1 MTTCAECEE
10 LYNLYLDG
18 LLTVEEEARL
28 EAHLAACPACRRA
41 LSDLPQLFAALDRLP
56 EAPVPADFVAGVLG
70 RLALPPT
77 AAGERLPAP
86 SPRPAPGTTV
96 SAGLDTLRQGLAG
109 FGEWLGRSLLPRP
122 VPLRLARLAVAL
134 AVVLA
139 LVLAGGGLSAAAAQS
154 QPSDP
159 LYGVKLA
166 LEQVQLAASLSDTAR
181 ADTYFRLADT
191 RLQETAQM
199 AQAGRAD
206 LVSGLVVEYER
217 DLQNGLVLVQQAQV
231 QGQDVSSLLIRFEE
245 RLRRQQALLEA
256 TRERVPGP
264 GQPDIDR
271 AVNASQRGYAQ
282 VLTLAGEASPVIAA
296 APTPSATATAALP
309 TASPTALVAAPTAAP
324 LPTATPV
331 PPTPMP
337 PTPVP
342 PTVARPS
349 LTPTPS
355 PTPTPP
361 PTATPTAAG
370 AQPVQIAWS
379 SPGVSAIVAPGG
391 SYVANVSFSSVT
403 ALRHVG
409 LVVTSPLDRYATVSP
424 ASFASVAAGAANAV
438 QVSIAIPAGTKPG
451 LVTGMVLLQVDGQ
464 PVAPGLKVHLTVAR
478 PSGASLD
485 PPTPAAV
492 EATPTAVRAT
502 PTPTAT
508 PSPTPGAMPTGTPP
522 PLPSPSPGHNSGHAG
537 RGR

>member
-56 EAPVPADFVAGVLG
+56 EAPVPAD
-70 RLALPPT
+70 
-77 AAGERLPAP
+77 LPAP
-86 SPRPAPGTTV
+86 SPRPAPSTTV
-96 SAGLDTLRQGLAG
+96 PARLGTLRQGLTG
-109 FGEWLGRSLLPRP
+109 LGEWLGRSLLPRP

-134 AVVLA
+134 AIVLA

-166 LEQVQLAASLSDTAR
+166 LEQVQLAAALSDTAR

-206 LVSGLVVEYER
+206 LVSGLVGEYER
-217 DLQNGLVLVQQAQV
+217 DLQNGLTLAQQAQA
-231 QGQDVSSLLIRFEE
+231 QGQDVSSLLARLEE
-245 RLRRQQALLEA
+245 RLRHQQVLLEA
-256 TRERVPGP
+256 TRERLPGP
-264 GQPDIDR
+264 GQPDIER
-271 AVNASQRGYAQ
+271 AVNVYQRGYAQ
-282 VLTLAGEASPVIAA
+282 VLTLSGEASPVTAA
-296 APTPSATATAALP
+296 ATTPSATATAAPPTIPPTAVVALP
-309 TASPTALVAAPTAAP
+309 TATP
-324 LPTATPV
+324 LPSATPV
-331 PPTPMP
+331 PPTP
-337 PTPVP
+337 VP
-342 PTVARPS
+342 ATVARPPM
-349 LTPTPS
+349 TPTPS
-355 PTPTPP
+355 PTPTLP

-370 AQPVQIAWS
+370 PQPVQIAWS
-379 SPGVSAIVAPGG
+379 SPGVSAIVVPGA
-391 SYVANVSFSSVT
+391 SYAANVSFSSVT
-403 ALRHVG
+403 PLRNVS
-409 LVVTSPLDRYATVSP
+409 LIVTSPLDRYATVSP

-464 PVAPGLKVHLTVAR
+464 AVAPGLKVHMTVAR

-492 EATPTAVRAT
+492 ETTPTAVRA
-502 PTPTAT
+502 TPTAT
-508 PSPTPGAMPTGTPP
+508 PSPTPGATATSAPS
-522 PLPSPSPGHNSGHAG
+522 PSPSPGHNPGHAG

>member
-1 MTTCAECEE
+1 MTNCAECEE

-41 LSDLPQLFAALDRLP
+41 LSDLPQLFVALDRLP
-56 EAPVPADFVAGVLG
+56 EAPVPADFLAGVLQ
-70 RLALPPT
+70 
-77 AAGERLPAP
+77 RLPAP
-86 SPRPAPGTTV
+86 SPRRAPSTTV
-96 SAGLDTLRQGLAG
+96 SARLVTLRQGLAG
-109 FGEWLGRSLLPRP
+109 LGERLGRSLLPRP

-134 AVVLA
+134 TVVLA

-231 QGQDVSSLLIRFEE
+231 QGQDVSSLLARLEE

-264 GQPDIDR
+264 GQPDIER
-271 AVNASQRGYAQ
+271 AVNVSQRGYAQ
-282 VLTLAGEASPVIAA
+282 VLTLSGEASPVTAA
-296 APTPSATATAALP
+296 APTPSATAIAALP
-309 TASPTALVAAPTAAP
+309 TASPTALAAAPTTAP

-331 PPTPMP
+331 QPTPMP
-337 PTPVP
+337 PTPVL

-349 LTPTPS
+349 LTPTPL
-355 PTPTPP
+355 PTPTAP
-361 PTATPTAAG
+361 PTATPTAVG
-370 AQPVQIAWS
+370 QQPVQIAWS
-379 SPGVSAIVAPGG
+379 SPGVSAIVAPGA

-451 LVTGMVLLQVDGQ
+451 LVTGMVLLQVNGQ

-502 PTPTAT
+502 PTAT
-508 PSPTPGAMPTGTPP
+508 PSPTPGVTPTSAPS